1 MAVNPLN
8 GIGGIERKYPGKHLV
23 KGDAQ
28 RVKITAGIDRAIH
41 ATGLFGRHVSQC
53 SGNNSGRLGGLTF
66 ARQSRGNPEAG
77 EPHFIGCKVY
87 ENVGRLDV
95 FVDEPSPVE
104 LTESCCH
111 VYCQAK
117 EPT

>member
-8 GIGGIERKYPGKHLV
+8 GIGGIERKHPGEHLV

-28 RVKITAGIDRAIH
+28 RVKITAGIDRPIH

-53 SGNNSGRLGGLTF
+53 SGNNFGRLGGLAF

-77 EPHFIGCKVY
+77 EPHFMGCKVY

-104 LTESCCH
+104 LTQSCRQ
-111 VYCQAK
+111 VNCQAK
-117 EPT
+117 EPA